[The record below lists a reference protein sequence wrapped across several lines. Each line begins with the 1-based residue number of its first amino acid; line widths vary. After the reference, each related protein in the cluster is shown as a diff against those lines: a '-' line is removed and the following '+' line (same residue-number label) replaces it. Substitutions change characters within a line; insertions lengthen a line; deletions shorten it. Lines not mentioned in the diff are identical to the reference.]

1 MTLHTTYKTCTDIV
15 LCRWKTFLMFG
26 IFCLSM
32 GIFAT
37 FFIKETKG
45 KTLEEI
51 DILFGDVS
59 ADQRRQ
65 DVEAGMKEEQRKHS
79 VKYMEDATELDDRAG
94 KD

>member
-1 MTLHTTYKTCTDIV
+1 
-15 LCRWKTFLMFG
+15 MFG

-59 ADQRRQ
+59 AEQRRQ

-79 VKYMEDATELDDRAG
+79 VNYMEDATELENRAG

>member
-1 MTLHTTYKTCTDIV
+1 
-15 LCRWKTFLMFG
+15 
-26 IFCLSM
+26 M

-59 ADQRRQ
+59 AEQRLQ
-65 DVEAGMKEEQRKHS
+65 DVEAGMKEEQRKQHAQI
-79 VKYMEDATELDDRAG
+79 ATTGSDICLCATKTG
-94 KD
+94 

>member
-1 MTLHTTYKTCTDIV
+1 
-15 LCRWKTFLMFG
+15 MFG
-26 IFCLSM
+26 IFCLAMSV
-32 GIFAT
+32 FAT

-59 ADQRRQ
+59 AEQRRM
-65 DVEAGMKEEQRKHS
+65 DVEAGLKVEQRKHS
-79 VKYMEDATELDDRAG
+79 VSYAENATELGNRAG